1 MELLIIKTRGGYIR
15 FTPDEFLA
23 VNLEKASVFPMAEL
37 DHVRDLA
44 AGARDRGFENVILKK
59 LVLTEEDLS

>member
-15 FTPDEFLA
+15 VKPEEFLA

-44 AGARDRGFENVILKK
+44 DRARDRGFEAVVVKK